1 MLKINRTHSI
11 LPHPRHS
18 TRKVMLSPARGEQD
32 ELIEAIEN
40 DSRGQEHWQLT
51 NEPDV
56 EGLDE
61 FWTGVEKDL
70 KNDPTWFNFAED

>member
-1 MLKINRTHSI
+1 MLSIHRSHSI
-11 LPHPRHS
+11 LPHMRHS
-18 TRKVMLSPARGEQD
+18 TRKVALSGERREQD
-32 ELIEAIEN
+32 ELIEAIEK
-40 DSRGQEHWQLT
+40 DRSGQENWQLT